1 MAGDAFWVRSLACLP
16 VRDAIQLS
24 ASSRALRDAVRTRL
38 SLVRK
43 WDFPATASDTAVIAL
58 AERCAGLTTV
68 DLSECENVTDAAVL
82 RLAERCAGLTTIEL
96 CGCGN
101 ITDAACS
108 RLRARFPA
116 LIVYEP

>member
-58 AERCAGLTTV
+58 AERCAGLTTISLRRCRNSTAATV
-68 DLSECENVTDAAVL
+68 DRLEDAGCEVW
-82 RLAERCAGLTTIEL
+82 R
-96 CGCGN
+96 
-101 ITDAACS
+101 
-108 RLRARFPA
+108 
-116 LIVYEP
+116 